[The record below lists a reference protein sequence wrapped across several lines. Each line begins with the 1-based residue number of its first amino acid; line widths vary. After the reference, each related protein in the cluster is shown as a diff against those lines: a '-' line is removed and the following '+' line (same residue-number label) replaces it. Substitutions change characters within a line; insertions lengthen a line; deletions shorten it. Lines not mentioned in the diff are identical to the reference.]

1 MDQTPLTPG
10 DVRDV
15 VFDKAPLGK
24 RGYDE
29 KQVDA
34 FLDLVEATLTG
45 NARLTADEV
54 RNVVF
59 EDAALIKRGYHE
71 DQVDDF
77 LDLVVSTFELHER
90 ARITPPTPPPL
101 RRMPLPAERTEPMV
115 FAKPPSLH
123 EHHDRPERPDPQE
136 RHDELDEFDDEHT
149 QAHVRPPNDLLA
161 LPLPPAPPGTR
172 GYRPGD
178 VERLAKLLARAVEEV
193 NGPTSADIRT
203 ASLHRTFFNGQG
215 YRTDVID
222 TIVNAWVEEL
232 RRRES

>member
-1 MDQTPLTPG
+1 MEQNPLTPS

-15 VFDKAPLGK
+15 VFDKAPIGK

-34 FLDLVEATLTG
+34 FLDRIEAALSG
-45 NARLTADEV
+45 NGRLTAEDV

-59 EDAALIKRGYHE
+59 QDAPLIKRGYHE

-77 LDLVVSTFELHER
+77 LDAVVATLELRER
-90 ARITPPTPPPL
+90 MRVEPLLTAPRPPHSAS
-101 RRMPLPAERTEPMV
+101 RMPHAEQTEPMV
-115 FAKPPSLH
+115 FALPPSIA
-123 EHHDRPERPDPQE
+123 
-136 RHDELDEFDDEHT
+136 DEFDADEDT
-149 QAHVRPPNDLLA
+149 QAHLRPPNDMLT
-161 LPLPPAPPGTR
+161 LPLPPAQPGTR

-178 VERLAKLLARAVEEV
+178 VERLARLLARAVEEV

-203 ASLHRTFFNGQG
+203 APLHRTFFNGQG
-215 YRTDVID
+215 YRTDVVD
-222 TIVNAWVEEL
+222 TIIADWVEEL